1 MRSKF
6 NLYNV
11 YDLSGNKIL
20 ANVMAKEVCSF
31 TGLPENSKLSYYYTH
46 NALIKGKY
54 RIEVSSDVVE
64 KPPRQRKPAAENI
77 CTKFTPSMLAEWRR
91 MNERYGGR
99 KKA

>member
-11 YDLSGNKIL
+11 YDLGGNKIL

-31 TGLPENSKLSYYYTH
+31 TGLPANTNLSYYYKSGH
-46 NALIKGKY
+46 VANGKY
-54 RIEVSSDVVE
+54 RIDVSSDVVE

-91 MNERYGGR
+91 MNERYGR

>member
-11 YDLSGNKIL
+11 YDLAGNKLL

-54 RIEVSSDVVE
+54 RIEISSGVIE
-64 KPPRQRKPAAENI
+64 KPPKKRKPPEDNI

-91 MNERYGGR
+91 MNERYGR

>member
-31 TGLPENSKLSYYYTH
+31 TGLPANSKLSYYC
-46 NALIKGKY
+46 NQNVPIKGKY
-54 RIEVSSDVVE
+54 RI
-64 KPPRQRKPAAENI
+64 AACKRELRRRDNI
-77 CTKFTPSMLAEWRR
+77 ANMGKEDH
-91 MNERYGGR
+91 
-99 KKA
+99 

>member
-11 YDLSGNKIL
+11 YDLGGNKIL

-31 TGLPENSKLSYYYTH
+31 TGLPANTNLSYYYKSGH
-46 NALIKGKY
+46 VANGKY
-54 RIEVSSDVVE
+54 RIEKSTEVIAA
-64 KPPRQRKPAAENI
+64 KFPKQRKPAEENI

-91 MNERYGGR
+91 MNERYGR